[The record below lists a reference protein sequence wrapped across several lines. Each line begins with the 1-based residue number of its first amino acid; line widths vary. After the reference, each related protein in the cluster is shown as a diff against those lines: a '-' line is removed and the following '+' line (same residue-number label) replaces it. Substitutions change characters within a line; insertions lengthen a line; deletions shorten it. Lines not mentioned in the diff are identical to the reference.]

1 MTRLK
6 VGVVGSGIGASH
18 IEAYKALPEMYEVA
32 VLCDIDAAR
41 GAEVAARFGIPA
53 TVGAL
58 DDLLAR
64 DLDIIDVC
72 TPSGLHQAQT
82 LAALA
87 AGFHVV
93 VEKPVAKS
101 LAEVDA
107 VAAAEAASGRRVA
120 PIFQYRFG
128 LGLQKLAHLRAK
140 GFATT
145 ASVATAETHWYR
157 GEVYYGAAAW
167 RGTFDGELGG
177 CLTTHAIHI
186 HDILC
191 EVLGPIASVHAR
203 ASNRLNRNETEDMAI
218 LSLGFASGAF
228 ATSSV
233 TLGSRQ
239 ETSRLRF
246 VFDDLVAESGLAP
259 YNPGHDP
266 WTFPNDDEFGTRP
279 HRRGARGFPA
289 AAGALRRSVPPPARG
304 PYRRRAAARDA
315 RRRPPVG
322 RAPDGG
328 LLFRLDGRGGGAAA
342 AGRSSLLR
350 RLARN
355 HETEGRPWLISS
367 FARSSSAS
375 ARHR

>member
-87 AGFHVV
+87 AGYHVV

-203 ASNRLNRNETEDMAI
+203 ASNRLNRNETEDMAV

-266 WTFPNDDEFGTRP
+266 WTFPNDDESER
-279 HRRGARGFPA
+279 ARIA
-289 AAGALRRSVPPPARG
+289 AALEDFRPLPERFVGQFHRLHAALTGDAPLPVTLDDARRSVELLT
-304 PYRRRAAARDA
+304 AAYYSALTGEVVALPLPTDH
-315 RRRPPVG
+315 P
-322 RAPDGG
+322 
-328 LLFRLDGRGGGAAA
+328 FY
-342 AGRSSLLR
+342 AGWL
-350 RLARN
+350 
-355 HETEGRPWLISS
+355 ETMKRKAG
-367 FARSSSAS
+367 
-375 ARHR
+375 HG

>member
-1 MTRLK
+1 MSPLK

-32 VLCDIDAAR
+32 ALCDIDAAR
-41 GAEVAARFGIPA
+41 GGAVAESFRIPA
-53 TVGAL
+53 HVERL
-58 DDLLAR
+58 EDLLAR
-64 DLDIIDVC
+64 DLDIIDIC

-82 LAALA
+82 IAALA

-101 LAEVDA
+101 LAEMDA
-107 VAAAEAASGRRVA
+107 VAAAEAASGKRVC

-128 LGLQKLAHLRAK
+128 RGLQKLAHLRAK
-140 GFATT
+140 GFAAA

-157 GEVYYGAAAW
+157 GEAYYGRAAW

-203 ASNRLNRNETEDMAI
+203 TSNRLNRNETEDMAV
-218 LSLGFASGAF
+218 LSLAFASGAF

-239 ETSRLRF
+239 EMSRLRF
-246 VFDDLVAESGLAP
+246 VFDDLVAESGLDP

-266 WTFPNDDEFGTRP
+266 WIFPHDDEAVRQ
-279 HRRGARGFPA
+279 AIA
-289 AAGALRRSVPPPARG
+289 AALEDFAPLPERFVGQFHRLHGALTGGAELPVTLTDARRSVELLTAAYYSAMTGEVVALPLGPDHPFYRG
-304 PYRRRAAARDA
+304 W
-315 RRRPPVG
+315 
-322 RAPDGG
+322 
-328 LLFRLDGRGGGAAA
+328 L
-342 AGRSSLLR
+342 
-350 RLARN
+350 
-355 HETEGRPWLISS
+355 ETMKREVVHG
-367 FARSSSAS
+367 
-375 ARHR
+375 